1 MWTNWEDKSGLFF
14 FFFLRIGRKKVIKKK
29 KVEKNWMMW
38 LNKIVTT
45 INATLQLIKVKKN
58 VKIK

>member
-29 KVEKNWMMW
+29 KVEKKWMMW
-38 LNKIVTT
+38 LNKSVTT